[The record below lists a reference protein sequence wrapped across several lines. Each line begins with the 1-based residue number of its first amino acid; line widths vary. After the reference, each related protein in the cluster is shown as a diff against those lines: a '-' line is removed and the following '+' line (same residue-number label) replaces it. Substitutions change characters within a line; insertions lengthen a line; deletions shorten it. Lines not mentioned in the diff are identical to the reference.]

1 MLESSLGA
9 GQDARYFSGKLG
21 ALGYTRIHVGKP
33 WSIFANIYLGEW
45 HGGKANS
52 EHSDLCYIYGGW
64 GATLGVPST

>member
-1 MLESSLGA
+1 MLDRTLGTF
-9 GQDARYFSGKLG
+9 GGNWVNSIG
-21 ALGYTRIHVGKP
+21 ASGYTRIHVGKP
-33 WSIFANIYLGEW
+33 WSIFEYIYLGEW